1 MNFANCLWDKFALVD
16 KHNNERRKVQE
27 DFVSLLKA
35 RMASEDTYGKELERL
50 AGHQF
55 FTS

>member
-16 KHNNERRKVQE
+16 KHNNERRKIQE

-35 RMASEDTYGKELERL
+35 RAHSEENYAKDLERL
-50 AGHQF
+50 AGH
-55 FTS
+55 